1 MCQKLNQKQI
11 GQILNQH
18 HSEPMTL
25 REIAEI
31 EGVSHQRVAQ
41 ILNVAIKKFM
51 KLLEERNIQLE
62 DLL

>member
-1 MCQKLNQKQI
+1 MN
-11 GQILNQH
+11 
-18 HSEPMTL
+18 EPMTL
-25 REIAEI
+25 DQIAEI